1 MRFFGLWK
9 IVFLR
14 TKKFLFSLQ
23 SQKALFLV
31 LFWSNRNKE
40 EMAFLA
46 NSIGWPLWFFF
57 TLKNSVFYGQKRF
70 PFCLQ
75 RHWVMLFSL
84 QSLKAFFRVL
94 FWPNL
99 NKEDIGIFW
108 SKAWASPFWKMRVF
122 GLWKSLSFLY
132 SKRFLS
138 SLESHWVKLLLVL
151 FWPKT
156 NKEKSWHFSHQ
167 KDGLILLGRCNFWDF
182 L

>member
-46 NSIGWPLWFFF
+46 NSIAWPLWFFF
-57 TLKNSVFYGQKRF
+57 TLKNSFFYGQKRF

-108 SKAWASPFWKMRVF
+108 SKAWAYPFWKMRVF

-138 SLESHWVKLLLVL
+138 SLQSH
-151 FWPKT
+151 
-156 NKEKSWHFSHQ
+156 
-167 KDGLILLGRCNFWDF
+167 
-182 L
+182 

>member
-75 RHWVMLFSL
+75 RHWVMLFCL

-108 SKAWASPFWKMRVF
+108 SKAWANPFFKNARLWTLKKSVF
-122 GLWKSLSFLY
+122 FILKKVSFFSTKSLS
-132 SKRFLS
+132 
-138 SLESHWVKLLLVL
+138 
-151 FWPKT
+151 KT
-156 NKEKSWHFSHQ
+156 ITS
-167 KDGLILLGRCNFWDF
+167 LILTKNK
-182 L
+182 

>member
-99 NKEDIGIFW
+99 NKEDIGIFL
-108 SKAWASPFWKMRVF
+108 SKTHGLTPFEKCASLDFEKVCLF
-122 GLWKSLSFLY
+122 YTQKGFFLLY
-132 SKRFLS
+132 K
-138 SLESHWVKLLLVL
+138 VIK
-151 FWPKT
+151 
-156 NKEKSWHFSHQ
+156 
-167 KDGLILLGRCNFWDF
+167 
-182 L
+182 